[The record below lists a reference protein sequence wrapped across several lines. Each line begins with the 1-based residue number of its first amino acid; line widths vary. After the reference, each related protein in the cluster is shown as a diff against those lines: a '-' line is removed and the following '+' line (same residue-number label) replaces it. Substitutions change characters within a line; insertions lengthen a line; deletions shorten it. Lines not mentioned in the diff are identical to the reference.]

1 MHQQPAPLTFPCMP
15 APNMLGRR
23 FTVMMMPGRVPDHV
37 YGGTAFL
44 ASPTVPSPPQSRG
57 FSLPRG
63 EARPKGRYPGYP
75 AKRGRKT
82 SILRNWKLFLIKSFV
97 LRPAGGIVSAPSQDR
112 FTPCPLAPSARPLLN
127 TTSDTIVAQ
136 EWYKG
141 GTREVNLQW
150 VVQERNQGGAILTPA
165 WGEFFFV
172 ASNWNASKK
181 KLHLLLSGG
190 LVSCYFLFVS
200 SSSLIVCHHKCS

>member
-1 MHQQPAPLTFPCMP
+1 MHQQPTPLTFPCMP

-23 FTVMMMPGRVPDHV
+23 FAVMMMPGRVPDHV
-37 YGGTAFL
+37 FGGTAFL

-82 SILRNWKLFLIKSFV
+82 SILRNWKLFLVKSSV

-112 FTPCPLAPSARPLLN
+112 FTPCLLAPSARPLL
-127 TTSDTIVAQ
+127 TCYLIHVLYWLFPILCSCTSPKQ
-136 EWYKG
+136 PSHE
-141 GTREVNLQW
+141 
-150 VVQERNQGGAILTPA
+150 
-165 WGEFFFV
+165 
-172 ASNWNASKK
+172 S
-181 KLHLLLSGG
+181 H
-190 LVSCYFLFVS
+190 
-200 SSSLIVCHHKCS
+200 